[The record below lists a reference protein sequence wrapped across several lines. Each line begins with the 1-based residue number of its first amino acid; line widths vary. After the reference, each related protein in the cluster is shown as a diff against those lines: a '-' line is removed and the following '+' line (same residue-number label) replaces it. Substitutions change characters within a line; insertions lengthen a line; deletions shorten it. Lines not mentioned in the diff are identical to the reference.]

1 MTDAMRTLFDYILSE
16 RYSAFLTR
24 QDYQL
29 TETLFGKLQTSLE
42 EELPA
47 REYRQVEKLLDAL
60 MERQAIELE
69 AMFQATWLVSG
80 ELR

>member
-60 MERQAIELE
+60 MEHQTIELE

>member
-29 TETLFGKLQTSLE
+29 TEALFGKLQTSLE
-42 EELPA
+42 AELPA
-47 REYRQVEKLLDAL
+47 REYGQLEKLLDAL